1 MCIGKHIELS
11 KITSMTET
19 EFSEW
24 LLLFKETV
32 DDLFVGEI
40 AEDAKFRA
48 GHIARM
54 MLHKIQPI

>member
-1 MCIGKHIELS
+1 
-11 KITSMTET
+11 MTET